1 MFSKLKE
8 DLQMQQRKPT
18 RLQNLQDGCPFII
31 EPLKEVFKLMYLIR
45 GGDSTCK
52 VQGYKQTDAGGYSP
66 FIDFFAPATEV
77 IYDEGRECLP
87 IIEQGGVSIP
97 KEYLNSIL
105 KEDKQDKQDKE
116 HKEQVKSKTKKVK
129 KMSIENVKQTRAGAG
144 RPKKHSIQLPRHEE
158 FTVSKIAAK
167 FGVKKFVVNNEIAKI
182 QRENPESIK
191 VVGSMPQ
198 GKGKPAKVFKLV

>member
-1 MFSKLKE
+1 
-8 DLQMQQRKPT
+8 MQQRRT
-18 RLQNLQDGCPFII
+18 TQLQNLQDGAPFIV
-31 EPLKEVFKLMYLIR
+31 ESLQEVFKLMYLIR
-45 GGDSTCK
+45 GGESTCK

-66 FIDFFAPATEV
+66 FVDFFAPAAMV
-77 IYDEGRECLP
+77 SYDVERQKLP
-87 IIEQGGVSIP
+87 INKEGMITIP
-97 KEYLNSIL
+97 KEVLNTIL
-105 KEDKQDKQDKE
+105 NEKKEEEKE
-116 HKEQVKSKTKKVK
+116 VKPKTKKVK
-129 KMSIENVKQTRAGAG
+129 KMSIENVNNTKAGAG
-144 RPKKHSIQLPRHEE
+144 RPKKHSIELPRHEE

>member
-8 DLQMQQRKPT
+8 DSQMQQRKPT

-97 KEYLNSIL
+97 KEYLNTIL
-105 KEDKQDKQDKE
+105 NEKKEEEKE
-116 HKEQVKSKTKKVK
+116 VKPKTKKVK
-129 KMSIENVKQTRAGAG
+129 KMSIENVKQTGAGAG

-182 QRENPESIK
+182 QRENPNSLQI
-191 VVGSMPQ
+191 VGTLPQ
-198 GKGKPAKVFKLV
+198 AKGKPAKVFKLI

>member
-1 MFSKLKE
+1 
-8 DLQMQQRKPT
+8 MQQRKPT

-97 KEYLNSIL
+97 KQYLNTIL
-105 KEDKQDKQDKE
+105 NEEKEKKE
-116 HKEQVKSKTKKVK
+116 EAKPKTKKVK
-129 KMSIENVKQTRAGAG
+129 KMKVETNENTKLGAG
-144 RPKKHSIQLPRHEE
+144 RPKKHSIELPRHEE
-158 FTVSKIAAK
+158 FTVSNIAAK
-167 FGVKKFVVNNEIAKI
+167 LGVKKFVVNNHIAKI
-182 QRENPESIK
+182 QRESPDSIK
-191 VVGSMPQ
+191 VVGTMPQ
-198 GKGKPAKVFKLV
+198 GKGKPARVFKLI

>member
-8 DLQMQQRKPT
+8 DLQMQQRRT
-18 RLQNLQDGCPFII
+18 TQLQNLQDGAPFIV
-31 EPLKEVFKLMYLIR
+31 ESLQEVFKLMYLLR
-45 GGDSTCK
+45 GGESTCK

-66 FIDFFAPATEV
+66 FVDFFAPAAMV
-77 IYDEGRECLP
+77 SYDVERQKLP
-87 IIEQGGVSIP
+87 INKEGMITIP
-97 KEYLNSIL
+97 KEVLNTIL
-105 KEDKQDKQDKE
+105 NEKKEEEKE
-116 HKEQVKSKTKKVK
+116 VKPKTKKVK
-129 KMSIENVKQTRAGAG
+129 KMSIENVNNTKAGAG
-144 RPKKHSIQLPRHEE
+144 RPKKHSIELPRHEE

>member
-8 DLQMQQRKPT
+8 DSQMQQRKPT

-97 KEYLNSIL
+97 KEVLNSIL
-105 KEDKQDKQDKE
+105 NEKKEEEKE
-116 HKEQVKSKTKKVK
+116 VKPKTKKVK

-144 RPKKHSIQLPRHEE
+144 RPKKHSIELPRHEE

-167 FGVKKFVVNNEIAKI
+167 LGVKKFVVNNHIAKI

-198 GKGKPAKVFKLV
+198 AKGKPAKVFKLV

>member
-1 MFSKLKE
+1 
-8 DLQMQQRKPT
+8 MQQRKPT

-66 FIDFFAPATEV
+66 FVDFFAPATEV

-97 KEYLNSIL
+97 KEYLNTIL
-105 KEDKQDKQDKE
+105 NEEKEKKE
-116 HKEQVKSKTKKVK
+116 EVKPKTKKVK
-129 KMSIENVKQTRAGAG
+129 KMSIENVKNTKAGAG
-144 RPKKHSIQLPRHEE
+144 RPKKHSIELPRHEE
-158 FTVSKIAAK
+158 FTVSNIAAK
-167 FGVKKFVVNNEIAKI
+167 LGVKKFVVNNQIAKI
-182 QRENPESIK
+182 QRENPTSLQ
-191 VVGSMPQ
+191 VVGTLPQ
-198 GKGKPAKVFKLV
+198 AKGKAAKVFKLV

>member
-8 DLQMQQRKPT
+8 DLQMQQRRT
-18 RLQNLQDGCPFII
+18 TQLQNLQDGAPFIV
-31 EPLKEVFKLMYLIR
+31 ESLQEVFKLMYLIR
-45 GGDSTCK
+45 GGESTCK

-66 FIDFFAPATEV
+66 FVDFFAPAAMV
-77 IYDEGRECLP
+77 SYDVERQKLP
-87 IIEQGGVSIP
+87 INKEGMITIP
-97 KEYLNSIL
+97 KEVLNTIL
-105 KEDKQDKQDKE
+105 NEKKEEEKE
-116 HKEQVKSKTKKVK
+116 VKPKTKKVK
-129 KMSIENVKQTRAGAG
+129 KMSIENVNNTKAGAG
-144 RPKKHSIQLPRHEE
+144 RPKKHSIELPRHEE

>member
-1 MFSKLKE
+1 
-8 DLQMQQRKPT
+8 MQQRKPT

-97 KEYLNSIL
+97 KEVLNSIL
-105 KEDKQDKQDKE
+105 NEKKEEEKE
-116 HKEQVKSKTKKVK
+116 VKPKTKKVK

-144 RPKKHSIQLPRHEE
+144 RPKKHSIELPRHEE

-167 FGVKKFVVNNEIAKI
+167 LGVKKFVVNNHIAKI

-198 GKGKPAKVFKLV
+198 AKGKPAKVFKLV

>member
-1 MFSKLKE
+1 
-8 DLQMQQRKPT
+8 MQSRKAT
-18 RLQNLQDGCPFII
+18 RLQNLQDGSPFII
-31 EPLKEVFKLMYLIR
+31 EPLKEVFKVMYLIR

-52 VQGYKQTDAGGYSP
+52 VQGYKQTEAGGYSP

-77 IYDEGRECLP
+77 VYDEERECLP
-87 IIEQGGVSIP
+87 ILEQGGVSIP

-105 KEDKQDKQDKE
+105 NEEKEKKE
-116 HKEQVKSKTKKVK
+116 EEKQVKQKTKKVK
-129 KMSIENVKQTRAGAG
+129 KMSIEIIEKAKAGAG
-144 RPKKHSIQLPRHEE
+144 RPKKHNIQLPHGEE

-167 FGVKKFVVNNEIAKI
+167 LGVKKFVVNNQIAKI

-198 GKGKPAKVFKLV
+198 SKGKAAKVFKLI

>member
-8 DLQMQQRKPT
+8 DLQMQQRRT
-18 RLQNLQDGCPFII
+18 TQLQNLQDGSPFIV
-31 EPLKEVFKLMYLIR
+31 ESLQEVFKLMYLIR
-45 GGDSTCK
+45 GGESTCK

-66 FIDFFAPATEV
+66 FVDFFAPAAMV
-77 IYDEGRECLP
+77 SYDVERQKLP
-87 IIEQGGVSIP
+87 INKEGMITIP
-97 KEYLNSIL
+97 KEILNTIL
-105 KEDKQDKQDKE
+105 NEKKEEEKE
-116 HKEQVKSKTKKVK
+116 VKPKTKKVK

-182 QRENPESIK
+182 QRENPNALQI
-191 VVGSMPQ
+191 VGTLPQ
-198 GKGKPAKVFKLV
+198 AKGKPAKVFKLV

>member
-1 MFSKLKE
+1 
-8 DLQMQQRKPT
+8 MQQRKPT

-97 KEYLNSIL
+97 KEYLNTIL
-105 KEDKQDKQDKE
+105 NEKKEEEKE
-116 HKEQVKSKTKKVK
+116 VKPKTKKVK
-129 KMSIENVKQTRAGAG
+129 KMSIENVKQTGAGAG

-182 QRENPESIK
+182 QRENPNSLQI
-191 VVGSMPQ
+191 VGTLPQ
-198 GKGKPAKVFKLV
+198 AKGKPAKVFKLI